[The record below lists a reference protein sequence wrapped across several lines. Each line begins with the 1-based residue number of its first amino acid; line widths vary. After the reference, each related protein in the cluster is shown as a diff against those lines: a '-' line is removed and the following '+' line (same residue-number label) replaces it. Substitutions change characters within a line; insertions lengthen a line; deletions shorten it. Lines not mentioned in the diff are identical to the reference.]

1 MRTLAAGNDVV
12 LLQETHLPEHDPEGL
27 SARVIQLLTSG
38 EFSTWRVAASP
49 APKDD
54 TYAGVLMWWNTAT
67 VEVTETLTL
76 MPGRLQ
82 RARVR
87 VLADGTDLIVVNAYL
102 PTKHGT
108 PTVRQAAALE
118 QARGHLQTALDAA
131 DDAGDEIA
139 IGGDLQAQTAA
150 TLEARKDKGSG
161 HEYDSWLDTMCTENC
176 LLPRRPRRPLPSP
189 PFPLP
194 APRTLPTHPRPWVGV
209 VVLVAPIPLRC
220 LRLRRCAG

>member
-1 MRTLAAGNDVV
+1 
-12 LLQETHLPEHDPEGL
+12 
-27 SARVIQLLTSG
+27 VIQLLTSG